1 MHAYTHRIMCVRVW
15 KRTRGVEADVVEADD
30 LVFDQGP
37 QNVVGEGDL
46 VEGLREREREGEGEG
61 RGGERQRDRERG
73 RVD

>member
-1 MHAYTHRIMCVRVW
+1 
-15 KRTRGVEADVVEADD
+15 
-30 LVFDQGP
+30 VFDQGP